1 MVCPSGRPNP
11 RRTQNPLSACILDAT
26 LSPQSRQCMRMPP
39 KRLIGGSGDAGAA
52 KAPEHG
58 MEMET
63 EVAVTAGELLLH
75 PHIIDGFEL
84 PQPQAEFHTDSDDHS
99 GDDSDDDG

>member
-1 MVCPSGRPNP
+1 M
-11 RRTQNPLSACILDAT
+11 RT
-26 LSPQSRQCMRMPP
+26 PP
-39 KRLIGGSGDAGAA
+39 KWPFRGSGDAGAA

-75 PHIIDGFEL
+75 PDIIDGVEL
-84 PQPQAEFHTDSDDHS
+84 P
-99 GDDSDDDG
+99 